1 MPPEGDARRK
11 GRGSNVTMDLTAD
24 LLTLQGLSGDLESAD
39 MFCETY
45 ERALKKA
52 QKKGDIEAIKAL
64 KRILDVQCLYFVSLY
79 LRQEADLKDA
89 EQKNEIQ

>member
-1 MPPEGDARRK
+1 
-11 GRGSNVTMDLTAD
+11 MDLTAD

-45 ERALKKA
+45 QRTLKKA
-52 QKKGDIEAIKAL
+52 QKNGDIEAIRAL

-79 LRQEADLKDA
+79 LRQEADLKDI
-89 EQKNEIQ
+89 EQAGEVQ